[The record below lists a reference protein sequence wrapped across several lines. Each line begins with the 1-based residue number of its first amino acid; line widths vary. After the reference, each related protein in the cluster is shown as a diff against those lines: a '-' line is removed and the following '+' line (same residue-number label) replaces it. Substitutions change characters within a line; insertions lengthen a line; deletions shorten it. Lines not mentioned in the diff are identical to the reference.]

1 MSQPMKQMT
10 YAAALVDGLTYAM
23 QSDERIVLVSSHLLG
38 LGPHRTLMD
47 PLIERFHDR
56 ILEPPNC
63 EGALAGLGAG
73 AAMAG
78 DRPLINFSTAN
89 FTYLAWS
96 QFLSDA
102 APVHHMTNGAIKV
115 PVVYYAMHGVRG
127 GGAAQHSGSPQA
139 MLWNCPGLEIVLPAS
154 PADAKGLL
162 MSALKSDNPTFFIT
176 HSKLLGTEGPVPEG
190 PYEVP
195 LGRAEIKR
203 QGRDVTI
210 VASSYMVV
218 LALAA
223 AAELAKDGIE
233 AEVVDPRSLVPLD
246 EATILGSVER
256 TGRVVLVD
264 ECHLRG
270 STASEISATIA
281 EKAFTALNAPPMRVA
296 RADVPTP
303 FSAALE
309 AAITPDKDKIVAAVR
324 KVIG

>member
-1 MSQPMKQMT
+1 MKQMT
-10 YAAALVDGLTYAM
+10 YAAALIDGLAQAM
-23 QSDERIVLVSSHLLG
+23 EADERIVLVSSHLLG
-38 LGPHRTLMD
+38 LGPHRSLMD
-47 PLIERFHDR
+47 PLIEKFHDR

-78 DRPLINFSTAN
+78 DRPLVNFSTAN
-89 FTYLAWS
+89 FTYLSWS
-96 QFLSDA
+96 QFLNDA
-102 APVHHMTNGAIKV
+102 APMHHMTNGVIKV

-139 MLWNCPGLEIVLPAS
+139 MLWNCPGLEIALPAS
-154 PADAKGLL
+154 PADAKGLIA
-162 MSALKSDNPTFFIT
+162 SALKSDNPTVFLT
-176 HSKLLGTEGPVPEG
+176 HAKLLGTQGPVPEG

-203 QGRDVTI
+203 AGRDVTI
-210 VASSYMVV
+210 IATSYMVV

-223 AAELAKDGIE
+223 AEQLAKDGIE
-233 AEVVDPRSLVPLD
+233 AEVVDPRTLVPLD
-246 EATILGSVER
+246 EATILGSVRR

-270 STASEISATIA
+270 STASELSATIA
-281 EKAFTALNAPPMRVA
+281 EQAFASLKAPPVRVC

-309 AAITPDKDKIVAAVR
+309 AAITPDVEKIVAAV
-324 KVIG
+324 KQVMA